1 VALAHSGWTDQEEIF
16 VLLEESTGGEL
27 SESGL
32 MDFGI
37 EVKVKAFQ
45 GLFRFQP
52 TSGKPSAQLF
62 EVPPFHLITQEDVQ
76 ELSEAPLFSHRL
88 GDTGGK
94 GLSNAGEFQSG
105 EFRFE
110 QR

>member
-1 VALAHSGWTDQEEIF
+1 M
-16 VLLEESTGGEL
+16 LLEESTGGEL
-27 SESGL
+27 SEGWF

-45 GLFRFQP
+45 SLFRLQSA
-52 TSGKPSAQLF
+52 SGKPSAQLF
-62 EVPPFHLITQEDVQ
+62 EVTPFHLIAQEDVQ
-76 ELSEAPLFSHRL
+76 ELTETPLLSHCL
-88 GDTGGK
+88 GNTGGQ